1 MSQTMSNQE
10 FMSKPPAPSR
20 AIARKAL
27 TVWRIR
33 ASIESLFVALV
44 PIGYGILMLYFP
56 MPVWMLYIL
65 IPAFVIF
72 VIVNVIVAP
81 YFRWKRF
88 KYEVYDEE
96 VELQY
101 GVIIV
106 RRTLIP
112 MIRVQHVDTEQGPLL
127 RKFDLAAVTISTAAT
142 THRIPALT
150 TSIADELRNQIVKLA
165 AVADDDADE

>member
-1 MSQTMSNQE
+1 MSQTMSSHE
-10 FMSKPPAPSR
+10 FMSTRSTPSKS
-20 AIARKAL
+20 IARKAL

-33 ASIESLFVALV
+33 ASIESLFVALI
-44 PIGYGILMLYFP
+44 PIGYGIMMFYWP
-56 MPVWMLYIL
+56 MPPWVLYIL
-65 IPAFVIF
+65 ILAFVIF
-72 VIVNVIVAP
+72 IVVHVIVAP
-81 YFRWKRF
+81 YLRWKRF

-165 AVADDDADE
+165 SVADDDDE